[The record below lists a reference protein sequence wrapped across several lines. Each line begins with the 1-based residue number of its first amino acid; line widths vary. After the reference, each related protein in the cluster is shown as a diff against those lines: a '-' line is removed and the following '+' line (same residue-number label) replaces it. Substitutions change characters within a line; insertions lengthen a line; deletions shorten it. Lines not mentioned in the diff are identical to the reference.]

1 MKKFIFFLLLM
12 ISVSGFS
19 QNFSDDIRNQFLDYN
34 QLMINKEFE
43 KALDR
48 YANEDFL
55 QLVPRDQMLDT
66 MDLVFN
72 SKEMEFKTYPPENI
86 IVEDNI
92 LKSGNK
98 TYLKLNYNQRIDMK
112 FLSNEIPKE
121 QLLAALQREFG
132 SGKVKF
138 NDQTQFYEIHT
149 QKEAVASSSNLKS
162 WKFTVLEKNQFSLLS
177 RFLPRELLSNMN

>member
-1 MKKFIFFLLLM
+1 MNRFIFFIFLT
-12 ISVSGFS
+12 VSALGFS
-19 QNFSDDIRNQFLDYN
+19 QNYSADIENQFMDYN

-43 KALDR
+43 KALDV

-55 QLVPRDQMLDT
+55 MLVPRDQMLDT

-72 SKEMEFKTYPPENI
+72 SKEMEFRTYPPENI

-98 TYLKLNYNQRIDMK
+98 TYLKLNFNQRIDMK

-132 SGKVKF
+132 SDKVKF
-138 NDQTQFYEIHT
+138 NSQTQFYEIRTH
-149 QKEAVASSSNLKS
+149 KEAVASSSNLKS
-162 WKFTVLEKNQFSLLS
+162 WKFTVLEKNQFYLLS
-177 RFLPRELLSNMN
+177 RFLPKELLTNMN